1 MKKLLSFL
9 LAAACILALAACGST
24 PAVDIGKNMPGSDPP
39 SDNPLPVEEGL
50 SAVPAEQ
57 VGSTAI
63 LQTPPELSVLRAD
76 TETSALP
83 GTHTWEYIN
92 DDGTF
97 TAICADSLHPL
108 QCRALMPTVVLMPS
122 YYSHID
128 PNAGY
133 LRFAVTPDTFS
144 VRRWSEDDWEKTDA
158 SGTAVPVE
166 RANDGGAPLYI
177 LELEDGNFIYEITA
191 RWEFNGSYGGTCSY
205 SFCTE
210 IPTLRGVNFS

>member
-1 MKKLLSFL
+1 MKKLTAFL
-9 LAAACILALAACGST
+9 LIVVCIFSLAACGDVPS
-24 PAVDIGKNMPGSDPP
+24 VDSEAPMPGSDPP
-39 SDNPLPVEEGL
+39 SDDPLPAEEHI
-50 SAVPAEQ
+50 ATAMPVTDA
-57 VGSTAI
+57 AI
-63 LQTPPELSVLRAD
+63 LTSPPELTVLREN
-76 TETSALP
+76 TEATALM
-83 GTHTWEYIN
+83 GTHTWEYLN
-92 DDGTF
+92 ADGTT

-122 YYSHID
+122 YDSHID

-177 LELEDGNFIYEITA
+177 LELADGNFIYEITA